1 MGFDADKKLLERLG
15 VDADLPDTG
24 CCGLAGSWGFEE
36 EKYQISMDCGE
47 RELFPKVREASPET
61 VLLADGFSCR
71 TQIEQGTGRRALHV
85 AQLIQA
91 ALPGRRGL
99 PKERPEQ
106 VAEDTPV
113 HVNAKRDAAAVV
125 GVAAAGAA
133 AGLALRHRSKT

>member
-1 MGFDADKKLLERLG
+1 
-15 VDADLPDTG
+15 
-24 CCGLAGSWGFEE
+24 
-36 EKYQISMDCGE
+36 
-47 RELFPKVREASPET
+47 VREASPET
-61 VLLADGFSCR
+61 VVLADGFSCR

-106 VAEDTPV
+106 VAEDTPA